1 MADAFDVVGRRKL
14 ADNLYEAA
22 FEISV
27 RNHKDEAVTVNV
39 IEPMLSDWEILST
52 FMLTES
58 GRSHGSVRF
67 SRGEK
72 R

>member
-52 FMLTES
+52 SHAHRKRTLTRLS
-58 GRSHGSVRF
+58 SICPWR
-67 SRGEK
+67 K